1 MEVGK
6 KYTIT
11 ETVTEAQL
19 AKNVGSG
26 CVEVFATPMMI
37 ALIEKTAA
45 ACVQEDLPQG
55 DSTVGTAIQVS
66 HVAATPAGMKVTA
79 TVEITAVEGR
89 AITFAVKASLER
101 VFPKGLLF
109 MWTALMKRHKQ
120 SFPKLCLCL
129 IYVKAAVYF
138 QNNLGYGKGQRK
150 ENK

>member
-11 ETVTEAQL
+11 ETVTEAAL

-45 ACVQEDLPQG
+45 ACVQEELPEG
-55 DSTVGTAIQVS
+55 DSTVGTAINVS

-79 TVEITAVEGR
+79 TAEITAVEGR
-89 AITFAVKASLER
+89 TVTFAVKAEDE
-101 VFPKGLLF
+101 KGLIGEGTHQRVIIHINRF
-109 MWTALMKRHKQ
+109 NEKAKA
-120 SFPKLCLCL
+120 KL
-129 IYVKAAVYF
+129 A
-138 QNNLGYGKGQRK
+138 
-150 ENK
+150 

>member
-37 ALIEKTAA
+37 ARIEKTAA

-89 AITFAVKASLER
+89 AITFAVKAEDE
-101 VFPKGLLF
+101 KGLIGEGVHQRVVIHVDRF
-109 MWTALMKRHKQ
+109 NEKAQ
-120 SFPKLCLCL
+120 AKLS
-129 IYVKAAVYF
+129 
-138 QNNLGYGKGQRK
+138 
-150 ENK
+150 